1 MNRKISGM
9 SLTAMAI
16 LVLMPACALAGAG
29 HPNRVTADKTGQF
42 STSAG
47 SHLRIVADQGDIRIL
62 TGNASQVSYR
72 AHLETDASDANSQQI
87 LNAFVLDA
95 RSDSDGVVLVARSPR
110 LRWGHHL
117 WVTLEVTV
125 PHNYNLDL
133 TTEGGNIQ
141 IADLQGRVVAQTAGG
156 NISAG
161 QIDGPARLVTDGGH
175 IFAKNVGGDL
185 TASTGGGDITVGAV
199 AGGAVLR
206 TGGGHIR
213 VASIAGAGRLDTGG
227 GDISLEHAGSG
238 LVVSTGG
245 GEIEVGEASG
255 LIRARTGGGGIRVV
269 KSSGP
274 TELETG
280 AGSVYLMQV
289 QNAVRATT
297 GAGGIVAW
305 FGPDAKLTSPCRL
318 AAGEGDI
325 DVYLPRQLAV
335 TVDAQVELGGDH
347 RVVVDPA
354 FPLKVT
360 YGEPGE
366 GSEVVRA
373 EGALN
378 GGGATLVLRTVSGN
392 IRLMLNDPE
401 HERQQMEKL
410 KQQMEQ
416 MQRQLEMNLMKIQIP
431 QPPQVPDQP

>member
-1 MNRKISGM
+1 MNRKISSM
-9 SLTAMAI
+9 SLAMLGLA
-16 LVLMPACALAGAG
+16 LMPTWAGPG
-29 HPNRVTADKTGQF
+29 HANRVTADKTGQF

-47 SHLRIVADQGDIRIL
+47 LHLRVEADQGDIRIL
-62 TGNASQVSYR
+62 TGSASQVSYR
-72 AHLETDASDANSQQI
+72 AHLETDASDANAQQI

-95 RSDSDGVVLVARSPR
+95 RNDSDGVILVARSPH
-110 LRWGHHL
+110 LGWGHHL

-125 PHNYNLDL
+125 PHTYNLDL

-141 IADLQGRVVAQTAGG
+141 IADLQGRVLAQTAGG

-175 IFAKNVGGDL
+175 IFVKNVGGDL
-185 TASTGGGDITVGAV
+185 TAATGAGDITVGAV

-213 VASIAGAGRLDTGG
+213 VASIAGAGRLSTGG
-227 GDISLEHAGSG
+227 GNISLERAGAG

-245 GEIEVGEASG
+245 GDIEVGEASG
-255 LIRARTGGGGIRVV
+255 LIRAQTGGGGIRVV
-269 KSSGP
+269 RSSGP
-274 TELETG
+274 TELQTG
-280 AGSVYLMQV
+280 SGSLYLMQV
-289 QNAVRATT
+289 QNAIRATT

-325 DVYLPRQLAV
+325 DVYLPKELAV

-392 IRLMLNDPE
+392 IRLMLNDAE

-410 KQQMEQ
+410 KEQMEE
-416 MQRQLEMNLMKIQIP
+416 MQRQLEINLMKIQIP
-431 QPPQVPDQP
+431 QPPQPSDQP